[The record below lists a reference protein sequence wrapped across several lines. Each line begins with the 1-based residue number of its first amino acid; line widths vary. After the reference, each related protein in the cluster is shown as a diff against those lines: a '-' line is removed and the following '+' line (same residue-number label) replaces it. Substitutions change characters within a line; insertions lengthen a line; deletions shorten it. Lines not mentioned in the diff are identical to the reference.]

1 MKPRKIQEMLR
12 AKQRIE
18 TDASAPA
25 SVWELRSDGKGVFT
39 RRAVDAKAFQSAQR
53 AAWERTIPATRR
65 KLGLSQAEF
74 ARLLGISVRT
84 LHHWEQGT
92 RRPTG
97 AARVLLRVAAHD
109 PEAVLAAAA

>member
-1 MKPRKIQEMLR
+1 MRPRKISDMIR
-12 AKQRIE
+12 AKQKIE
-18 TDASAPA
+18 TGACAPA
-25 SVWELRSDGKGVFT
+25 RVWEVRPDGKGGFT
-39 RRAVDAKAFQSAQR
+39 RRAVDPKAFQSAQR
-53 AAWERTIPATRR
+53 VAWDQTIPATRR
-65 KLGLSQAEF
+65 KLGLSQTKF

-97 AARVLLRVAAHD
+97 AARVLLRVAAQH